1 MRRLSRFGVS
11 CFVLLAGT
19 QSFLQAEVVYNFNAD
34 VLGKTTPFT
43 DTVSGL
49 AATFTSSGD
58 PAGFVVGPT
67 FFSALTGNVLLDPGP
82 AGLNNLALMVVFSA
96 PQTSISLNFATNSAP
111 GVLFNLNAFSGAS
124 AVGSAAASGVIPLG
138 FSFPEGV
145 ISFSGPAFDR
155 VVLSSSALDFAIDNV
170 TVDAIP
176 EPGALSLLTLGML
189 GCFAKAWLRRRGAH
203 GEKMSSQTRIHAD

>member
-1 MRRLSRFGVS
+1 VQ
-11 CFVLLAGT
+11 T
-19 QSFLQAEVVYNFNAD
+19 
-34 VLGKTTPFT
+34 
-43 DTVSGL
+43 SGL
-49 AATFTSSGD
+49 PLLKTKGFPAARGLKCE
-58 PAGFVVGPT
+58 GWV
-67 FFSALTGNVLLDPGP
+67 SALTGNVLLDPGP

-96 PQTSISLNFATNSAP
+96 PQTSISLNFATNSVA

-189 GCFAKAWLRRRGAH
+189 GSFAIAWLRRRGAY
-203 GEKMSSQTRIHAD
+203 GEKMSSRTRIHAD